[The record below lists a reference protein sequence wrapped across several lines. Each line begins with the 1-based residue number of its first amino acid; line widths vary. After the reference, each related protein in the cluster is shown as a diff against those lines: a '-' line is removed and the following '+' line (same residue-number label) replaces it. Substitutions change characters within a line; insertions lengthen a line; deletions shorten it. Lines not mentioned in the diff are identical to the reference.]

1 MGADHVQEVT
11 VVRNDNHGAVAIVQ
25 RLLQPANGVDV
36 QVVGRFIEQQD
47 IRIGKQRLRQQ
58 DTQLPARRDFAHR
71 AIMLFNRNADAEQQ
85 FAGARFRRVAVHFAI
100 FDFQVGHFVAIFFAH
115 LSEGVDTIA
124 LLLHFPQLAVAHD
137 DRIQHGE
144 RFKGELILTQLTD
157 ALVRVERNVAQRRF
171 EIAAEDLHKGR
182 FTAAV
187 GADQTITVAA
197 AKFNGDI
204 FEQRLTAKL
213 HGNVAGY

>member
-11 VVRNDNHGAVAIVQ
+11 VVRDDDHGAVAIVQ
-25 RLLQPANGVDV
+25 RLLEPADGVDV
-36 QVVGRFIEQQD
+36 QVVRRFVEQQD
-47 IRIGKQRLRQQ
+47 IRIGEQRLRQQ
-58 DTQLPARRDFAHR
+58 NAQFPARRDFAHR
-71 AIMLFNRNADAEQQ
+71 AVMLFNRNTDAEQQ
-85 FAGARFRRVAVHFAI
+85 FAGARFGGVAVHLAV
-100 FDFQVGHFVAIFFAH
+100 FDFQVGHFIAVFLAH
-115 LSEGVDTIA
+115 FGQRVDAIA

-137 DRIQHGE
+137 NRIQHGE
-144 RFKGELILTQLTD
+144 CFEGELILAQLTD
-157 ALVRVERNVAQRRF
+157 TLVRVERNVAQRRL